1 MHHRDRMKNQTPLQE
16 LLRKGMGRNRAD
28 VVADAVE
35 QRPELFAELTS
46 IYLGSEEPESR
57 VAAWA
62 VDLCAELHPEWLYP
76 YIEEM
81 AAALPH
87 FRHDAF
93 KRHTLRMLM
102 RLPLPEKELGVLVNT
117 CFEWLTSP
125 GEAVAQKVYSMEI
138 LYRVIQIEPDLKEE
152 LRDSIAWRLE
162 EETAG
167 FRSKGMKII
176 KKISQ

>member
-1 MHHRDRMKNQTPLQE
+1 MNAPKTLSE

-35 QRPELFAELTS
+35 QRPELFPELVRL
-46 IYLGSEEPESR
+46 YLGCEDPSAR

-62 VDLCAELHPEWLYP
+62 TDLCAERHPDWIYP
-76 YIEEM
+76 FIEQM
-81 AAALPH
+81 AASLPR

-102 RLPLPEKELGVLVNT
+102 RLPLPEQELGTLINT
-117 CFEWLTSP
+117 CFDWLTSHK
-125 GEAVAQKVYSMEI
+125 EAAAQKVYAMEI
-138 LYRVIQIEPDLKEE
+138 LYRVTLSEPDLAKELAE
-152 LRDSIAWRLE
+152 SIRWRLS

-167 FRSKGMKII
+167 FRNRGLKIL
-176 KKISQ
+176 KKLSL